1 MVIPITGKGEK
12 ILIIDD
18 DVTLLNLLT
27 QSLSKAG
34 YKVVTASN
42 GLAGLQKMYEE
53 HPDLIILD
61 VMMPRM
67 DGWETCRRI
76 REMSQVPIIMLTA
89 KDEEADKI
97 KGFKYGVDD
106 YVTKPFS
113 FAELTARVG
122 AVLKRTRQRPPEP
135 EPAVYQIDNLVIDLE
150 NRRVTKDGKPLDL
163 TPTEYRLLATLVEN
177 AGRVLSHEQLLTNV
191 WGPEYVDDTGYVKR
205 YIWYLR
211 QKLEDD
217 PSNPQYIITERGFGY
232 RFRKD

>member
-1 MVIPITGKGEK
+1 MPASDK
-12 ILIIDD
+12 ILVIDD
-18 DVTLLNLLT
+18 DTTLLNLLR
-27 QSLSKAG
+27 QSLGKAG
-34 YKVVTASN
+34 YEVITATN
-42 GLAGLQKMYEE
+42 GLNGLQKMYEE
-53 HPDLIILD
+53 RPDLIILD

-97 KGFKYGVDD
+97 KGFDYGVDD

-113 FAELTARVG
+113 FAELTARVA
-122 AVLKRTRQRPPEP
+122 AVLHRTRQRPPQRR
-135 EPAVYQIDNLVIDLE
+135 PAIYRVDDLMIDLE
-150 NRRVTKDGKPLDL
+150 NRRVTKNGEVLDL

-177 AGRVLSHEQLLTNV
+177 AGRVLSHEQLLNDV

-217 PSNPQYIITERGFGY
+217 PSHPKYILTERGFGY